1 MNTKQVLKQMT
12 LFSAMMTAVLAGK
25 TAKAEPTTEINLSDR
40 GVRSLLVTPNN
51 IVYIADKP
59 MNFASDPAKRM
70 ADGKAADYNVNLFT
84 TAQDGSTANGFAAG
98 DALVEKKEIQVPV
111 FGPNNTILGYNTVL
125 AQEPKGYRDNLMAKS
140 ISYSESDGKIHI
152 IKQDGKSATIEDK
165 PNAIA
170 AAATYRESDTAA
182 TTTPSGNLAKLSDN
196 LFASFEAT
204 QSGVYYLQTWT
215 LDSKGYVAKQR
226 KALTSFVKTKQEPT
240 ILSAKDSTLFAAAVD
255 ANGESHFLKFNITDS
270 DITAGLVDN
279 EITQTLSSASQF
291 IQNGDTIFVADG
303 SNAIRSFT
311 SDFSKEKQLFFA
323 PEIGKLSVLKVQ
335 DNHLFVAG
343 KNSNKVATFDLS
355 DTDQYQFPT
364 KYTTVEKDSTGL
376 EQIIIRQ
383 DKIFSMAANRL
394 YATEYTR

>member
-1 MNTKQVLKQMT
+1 MT

-98 DALVEKKEIQVPV
+98 DVLVKPI
-111 FGPNNTILGYNTVL
+111 TIVDKNGQTVSV
-125 AQEPKGYRDNLMAKS
+125 QEFKGYRDNLMAKS

-170 AAATYRESDTAA
+170 TAATYRESDTAA
-182 TTTPSGNLAKLSDN
+182 TTIPSGNLAKLSDN
-196 LFASFEAT
+196 LFASFEVAKN
-204 QSGVYYLQTWT
+204 GEYYFQTWQQGENGLEKVMQKT
-215 LDSKGYVAKQR
+215 LSR
-226 KALTSFVKTKQEPT
+226 FVVTKQEPT
-240 ILSAKDSTLFAAAVD
+240 VLSANNNSLFAAAVD

-270 DITAGLVDN
+270 DITAALVDN

-303 SNAIRSFT
+303 SNAIRSYT
-311 SDFSKEKQLFFA
+311 SDFSKAKQLFFA
-323 PEIGKLSVLKVQ
+323 PEIGKLSVLKIQ
-335 DNHLFVAG
+335 DNHLFAAG

-355 DTDQYQFPT
+355 DTDPYPIPT